1 MRVLTRHTPTSG
13 VARIV
18 LAAGEAV
25 AAPADSLLAA
35 SYGIA
40 DTREGKGSSVFTA
53 PAQGGWVDLAPEVA
67 GDVHPLE
74 LDGRN
79 GWSVAR
85 DAVLA
90 RPATVR
96 QDHPW
101 PALRTL
107 FGNDSGFLRHYS
119 GTGPLVLAARG
130 PVDSLKVGPAEIIT
144 VNPLFLLAYPDEAEV
159 RLRAVDPARPQ
170 SVRTGEGLALD
181 VAGPATVLV
190 QTRRRP

>member
-25 AAPADSLLAA
+25 EAPADSLLAA

-40 DTREGKGSSVFTA
+40 GTRKGNGPSVFTA

-74 LDGRN
+74 LDGRT
-79 GWSVAR
+79 GWSAAR

-96 QDHPW
+96 EDHPW

-107 FGNDSGFLRHYS
+107 FGSDSGFLRHYS

-130 PVDSLKVGPAEIIT
+130 PVDFLKVGPAEIIT
-144 VNPLFLLAYPDEAEV
+144 VNPLFLLAYPDGAEV
-159 RLRAVDPARPQ
+159 RLRAVDPGRPQ
-170 SVRTGEGLALD
+170 SVRTGAGLALD